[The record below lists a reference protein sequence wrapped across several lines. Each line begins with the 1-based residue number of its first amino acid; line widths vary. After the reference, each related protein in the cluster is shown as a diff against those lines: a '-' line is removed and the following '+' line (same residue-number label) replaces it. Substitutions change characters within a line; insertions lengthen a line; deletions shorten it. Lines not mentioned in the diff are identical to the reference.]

1 MSATPPLNRASERL
15 IAQIES
21 HLLAQMEP
29 ALARVFDTIDD
40 ALFDLAERNA
50 AQAQGDYFHGMREI
64 RRKRLP
70 IVQEFLRLV
79 RQSFEDFRLRRL
91 SAPEA
96 AERPH
101 SLSLLDE
108 REMELIVALNS
119 MAGRIEGQHGQALWA
134 LNQRFGALIGAR
146 ELIDNARNPMGPRR
160 LSECF
165 IEATEVLEVSLEVRL
180 IVLKHFEREVLSTL
194 EGIIDQV
201 NNALARAGVLP
212 EIRHEIIRKEGA
224 APRRS
229 EQQPAAA
236 PRAEAQ
242 TAADRSPIELQGSAE
257 EETRVRILQVVDE
270 LRSLLAQQR
279 RQISGAPGAGGGMP
293 LRQVRDEDIL
303 SALTAMQSELSA
315 RLHEEPAA
323 DPAMVGRFKD
333 ALLRRVGGIDERGR
347 RTAELGKNE
356 DTLDLV
362 GMVFEYAVQDRNL
375 APPIQAQLARLQIPY
390 LKVALLDPDFLSNTD
405 HPARRLLDRM
415 SEAAIGWSPDTDK
428 DQRLLEQI
436 RQTVNTVLRDFED
449 DLGVFE
455 RLGREFESF
464 LEQNRKRA
472 EVAERRAA
480 EAARGRE
487 RLELAQRMATRAL
500 RRRLSGRLL
509 PDKVRELLTQRWMNY
524 LAFVYLRHGPESE
537 EWQAAENFVDQVVA
551 VVQPPKDAHE
561 RERLRSMR
569 PALEWTLRKGL
580 AATGMHEQ
588 DIDAIWEGLA
598 QIIDH
603 HIEAIESE
611 QVQPAVTVALE
622 DLSVQFGSAQET
634 APNTERG
641 GATAEVDQ
649 ETGEAESA
657 GDAAQALDD
666 ALRQW
671 MEVTKQLKAGTW
683 FEFLKDDGTR
693 ERAKLLWIS
702 TIRALY
708 LFVNRNGL
716 KVAEKTARQL
726 AEELHRQR
734 AVILEETALVN
745 RALDAILARLRQ
757 RREAAA
763 AEAAHS
769 EAKNEQRSSVSSGA

>member
-1 MSATPPLNRASERL
+1 MSAHPPLNRASERL
-15 IAQIES
+15 LAQIES
-21 HLLAQMEP
+21 HLLSQIEP
-29 ALARVFDTIDD
+29 ALGRVFDTLDD
-40 ALFDLAERNA
+40 ALFGLAERSS
-50 AQAQGDYFHGMREI
+50 AQAQGEYFHGMREI
-64 RRKRLP
+64 RRKRQP
-70 IVQEFLRLV
+70 IIQEFLRLV
-79 RQSFEDFRLRRL
+79 RQGFEDFRLRRL
-91 SAPEA
+91 STPSSS
-96 AERPH
+96 ERPQT
-101 SLSLLDE
+101 LSLVDQ

-146 ELIDNARNPMGPRR
+146 DLVDNARNPMGPRR

-180 IVLKHFEREVLSTL
+180 IVLKHFEREVLAVL
-194 EGIIDQV
+194 EGVIDQV

-212 EIRHEIIRKEGA
+212 EIRHEIIRKDVGSA
-224 APRRS
+224 RRPEEPS
-229 EQQPAAA
+229 AAA
-236 PRAEAQ
+236 PRPEPNEPAPRGAVAAAE
-242 TAADRSPIELQGSAE
+242 GE
-257 EETRVRILQVVDE
+257 EETRIRILQVVDE

-279 RQISGAPGAGGGMP
+279 RQQAAPAAGAAHAP
-293 LRQVRDEDIL
+293 LRQVKDEDIL

-315 RLHEEPAA
+315 RLHEDSAA
-323 DPAMVGRFKD
+323 VDPTVVGQLKD
-333 ALLRRVGGIDERGR
+333 TLLRRVGGLDERGR
-347 RTAELGKNE
+347 RIAELGKNE

-390 LKVALLDPDFLSNTD
+390 LKVALLDPDFLSNPA
-405 HPARRLLDRM
+405 HPARRLLDQM
-415 SEAAIGWSPDTDK
+415 AEAAIGWTPESDK
-428 DQRLLEQI
+428 DQRLLEKI
-436 RQTVNTVLRDFED
+436 RETVNTIIRDFED
-449 DLGVFE
+449 DLSVFE

-464 LEQNRKRA
+464 LEQVRKRA
-472 EVAERRAA
+472 EVAERRAT

-500 RRRLSGRLL
+500 RRRLSGRFL
-509 PDKVRELLTQRWMNY
+509 PEKVRELLTQRWMNY
-524 LAFVYLRHGPESE
+524 LTFVYLRHGPESE
-537 EWQAAENFVDQVVA
+537 EWQAAENFIDQVVA
-551 VVQPPKDAHE
+551 VVQPPKDASE

-603 HIEAIESE
+603 HIEAIEAE
-611 QVQPAVTVALE
+611 QAQPTVEVSLE
-622 DLSVQFGSAQET
+622 DLSVGFGSAQATT
-634 APNTERG
+634 AP
-641 GATAEVDQ
+641 AEEKSRHED
-649 ETGEAESA
+649 ENEPGEAA
-657 GDAAQALDD
+657 ADAAQELDD

-671 MEVTKQLKAGTW
+671 LEVTKQLKAGTW
-683 FEFLKDDGTR
+683 FEFVKDDGTR

-702 TIRALY
+702 TLRALY

-745 RALDAILARLRQ
+745 RALDTILARLRQ
-757 RREAAA
+757 RREAAGGG
-763 AEAAHS
+763 EAAPTVRAV
-769 EAKNEQRSSVSSGA
+769 ERSSAASTA

>member
-1 MSATPPLNRASERL
+1 MSANPPLNRTSERL
-15 IAQIES
+15 LAQIES
-21 HLLAQMEP
+21 HLLAQIEP
-29 ALARVFDTIDD
+29 ALGRVFDTIDD

-70 IVQEFLRLV
+70 IAQEFLRLV
-79 RQSFEDFRLRRL
+79 KQSFEDFRLRRL
-91 SAPEA
+91 SAPGA
-96 AERPH
+96 GERPR
-101 SLSLLDE
+101 SLSLVDE

-146 ELIDNARNPMGPRR
+146 ELVDNARNPMGPRR

-180 IVLKHFEREVLSTL
+180 IVLKHFEREVLGAL
-194 EGIIDQV
+194 EGVIDQV

-212 EIRHEIIRKEGA
+212 EIRHEIIRKDVP
-224 APRRS
+224 APRRPEERPS
-229 EQQPAAA
+229 PA
-236 PRAEAQ
+236 PRADAQ
-242 TAADRSPIELQGSAE
+242 PSNDGQPIAGDE

-279 RQISGAPGAGGGMP
+279 RQGGVSGGGAGGAP

-315 RLHEEPAA
+315 RLHEEPTP
-323 DPAMVGRFKD
+323 DPALVGRFKD
-333 ALLRRVGGIDERGR
+333 ALLRRVGGVDERGR
-347 RTAELGKNE
+347 RVAELGKNE

-362 GMVFEYAVQDRNL
+362 GMVFEYAIQDRNL

-390 LKVALLDPDFLSNTD
+390 LKVALLDPDFLTNAE
-405 HPARRLLDRM
+405 HPARKLLDRM
-415 SEAAIGWSPDTDK
+415 SEAAIGWSPDADK

-436 RQTVNTVLRDFED
+436 RQTVNAVLRDFED

-455 RLGREFESF
+455 RLGKEFESF
-464 LEQNRKRA
+464 LEQSRKRA

-509 PDKVRELLTQRWMNY
+509 PEKVRELLTQRWMNY
-524 LAFVYLRHGPESE
+524 LAFVFLRHGPDSE

-551 VVQPPKDAHE
+551 VVQPPKDAGE

-611 QVQPAVTVALE
+611 QAQPAVSVALE
-622 DLSVQFGSAQET
+622 DLSVQFGSAQEIP
-634 APNTERG
+634 AAGAGEKNEVG
-641 GATAEVDQ
+641 GEPEQ
-649 ETGEAESA
+649 GEAEGA
-657 GDAAQALDD
+657 GDAAQVLDD

-757 RREAAA
+757 RREGAESASAAQ
-763 AEAAHS
+763 S
-769 EAKNEQRSSVSSGA
+769 EPRTSVASGA

>member
-1 MSATPPLNRASERL
+1 MSANPPLNRASERL

-21 HLLAQMEP
+21 HLIAQIEP
-29 ALARVFDTIDD
+29 ALGRVFDTIDD
-40 ALFDLAERNA
+40 ALFDLAERNS
-50 AQAQGDYFHGMREI
+50 AQSQGDYFHGMREI
-64 RRKRLP
+64 RRKRQP
-70 IVQEFLRLV
+70 IAQEFIRLLR
-79 RQSFEDFRLRRL
+79 QGFEDFRLRRL
-91 SAPEA
+91 STPAA
-96 AERPH
+96 AERPR
-101 SLSLLDE
+101 SLSLVDE

-165 IEATEVLEVSLEVRL
+165 IEATEVLEVSMEVRL
-180 IVLKHFEREVLSTL
+180 IVLKHFEREVLTVL
-194 EGIIDQV
+194 EGVIDQV

-212 EIRHEIIRKEGA
+212 EIRHEVIRKDVPS
-224 APRRS
+224 PRRAEEPSARAQARS
-229 EQQPAAA
+229 ERSA
-236 PRAEAQ
+236 PAEAQ
-242 TAADRSPIELQGSAE
+242 AAESGAE

-279 RQISGAPGAGGGMP
+279 RQGMAVAGGGGGGAPM
-293 LRQVRDEDIL
+293 RQVRDEDIL

-315 RLHEEPAA
+315 RLHEEPSP
-323 DPAMVGRFKD
+323 DPAMVGHFKD
-333 ALLRRVGGIDERGR
+333 ALLRRVGGVDERGQR
-347 RTAELGKNE
+347 VAELGKNE

-390 LKVALLDPDFLSNTD
+390 LKVALLDPDFLTNTE
-405 HPARRLLDRM
+405 HPARKLLDRM
-415 SEAAIGWSPDTDK
+415 SEAAIGWTPDADK

-524 LAFVYLRHGPESE
+524 LAFVFLRHGPESE
-537 EWQAAENFVDQVVA
+537 EWQAAENFIDQVVA
-551 VVQPPKDAHE
+551 VVQPPKDAGE

-611 QVQPAVTVALE
+611 QVQPTVTVALE
-622 DLSVQFGSAQET
+622 DLSVQFGSAQGT
-634 APNTERG
+634 AAVG
-641 GATAEVDQ
+641 
-649 ETGEAESA
+649 TGEPIEAEGEQEPSTPDA
-657 GDAAQALDD
+657 GSDAAQELDD

-757 RREAAA
+757 RREAPQGASA
-763 AEAAHS
+763 PQE
-769 EAKNEQRSSVSSGA
+769 EQRSSVTSGA

>member
-1 MSATPPLNRASERL
+1 MSANPPLNRASERL

-21 HLLAQMEP
+21 HLIAQIEP
-29 ALARVFDTIDD
+29 ALGRVFDTIDD
-40 ALFDLAERNA
+40 ALFDLAERNS
-50 AQAQGDYFHGMREI
+50 AQSQGDYFHGMREI
-64 RRKRLP
+64 RRKRQP
-70 IVQEFLRLV
+70 IAQEFIRLL

-91 SAPEA
+91 STPAA
-96 AERPH
+96 AERPR
-101 SLSLLDE
+101 SLSLVDE

-146 ELIDNARNPMGPRR
+146 ELVDNARNPMGPRR

-165 IEATEVLEVSLEVRL
+165 IEATEVLEVTMEVRL
-180 IVLKHFEREVLSTL
+180 IVLKHFEREVLTVL
-194 EGIIDQV
+194 EGVIDQV

-212 EIRHEIIRKEGA
+212 EIRHEVIRKDVP
-224 APRRS
+224 APRRAEEPVPARARS
-229 EQQPAAA
+229 ERASPAEAAA
-236 PRAEAQ
+236 PE
-242 TAADRSPIELQGSAE
+242 SGAE

-279 RQISGAPGAGGGMP
+279 RQGMAASGGGGGVP
-293 LRQVRDEDIL
+293 IRQVRDEDIL

-315 RLHEEPAA
+315 RLHEEPSP
-323 DPAMVGRFKD
+323 DPAMVGQFKD
-333 ALLRRVGGIDERGR
+333 ALLRRVGGVDERGR
-347 RTAELGKNE
+347 RVAELGKNE

-362 GMVFEYAVQDRNL
+362 GMVFEYAIQDRNL

-390 LKVALLDPDFLSNTD
+390 LKVALLDPDFLTNTE
-405 HPARRLLDRM
+405 HPARKLLDRM
-415 SEAAIGWSPDTDK
+415 SEAAIGWTPDTDK

-524 LAFVYLRHGPESE
+524 LAFVFLRHGPESE
-537 EWQAAENFVDQVVA
+537 EWQAAENFIDQVVA
-551 VVQPPKDAHE
+551 VVQPPKDAGE

-634 APNTERG
+634 AAV
-641 GATAEVDQ
+641 GAGEKIESESEHEQ
-649 ETGEAESA
+649 STGMPGAMRRRSSTTPCANGWRSPSSSKPGPGSSSSRTMARESA
-657 GDAAQALDD
+657 RSCFGSAPFGRFISSSTATGSRLPRRRRGSWPKSCIGNAPSSSK
-666 ALRQW
+666 RRRSSTGRW
-671 MEVTKQLKAGTW
+671 MRSSLGCVSG
-683 FEFLKDDGTR
+683 
-693 ERAKLLWIS
+693 
-702 TIRALY
+702 
-708 LFVNRNGL
+708 
-716 KVAEKTARQL
+716 
-726 AEELHRQR
+726 
-734 AVILEETALVN
+734 
-745 RALDAILARLRQ
+745 ARLRKGHPP
-757 RREAAA
+757 RKRSNEA
-763 AEAAHS
+763 
-769 EAKNEQRSSVSSGA
+769 Q

>member
-1 MSATPPLNRASERL
+1 MSANPPLNRTSERL
-15 IAQIES
+15 LAQIES
-21 HLLAQMEP
+21 HLLAQIEP
-29 ALARVFDTIDD
+29 ALGRVFDTIDD

-70 IVQEFLRLV
+70 IAQEFLRLV
-79 RQSFEDFRLRRL
+79 KQSFEDFRLRRL
-91 SAPEA
+91 SAPGA
-96 AERPH
+96 GERPR
-101 SLSLLDE
+101 SLSLVDE

-146 ELIDNARNPMGPRR
+146 ELVDNARNPMGPRR

-180 IVLKHFEREVLSTL
+180 IVLKHFEREVLGAL
-194 EGIIDQV
+194 EGVIDQV

-212 EIRHEIIRKEGA
+212 EIRHEIIRKDVP
-224 APRRS
+224 APRRPEERPS
-229 EQQPAAA
+229 PA
-236 PRAEAQ
+236 PRADAPPSNEGA
-242 TAADRSPIELQGSAE
+242 PIAGDE

-279 RQISGAPGAGGGMP
+279 RQGGMSGGGAGAGAP

-315 RLHEEPAA
+315 RLHEEPTP
-323 DPAMVGRFKD
+323 DPALVGRFKD
-333 ALLRRVGGIDERGR
+333 ALLRRVGGVDERGR
-347 RTAELGKNE
+347 RVAELGKNE

-362 GMVFEYAVQDRNL
+362 GMVFEYAIQDRNL

-390 LKVALLDPDFLSNTD
+390 LKVALLDPDFLTNAE
-405 HPARRLLDRM
+405 HPARKLLDRM
-415 SEAAIGWSPDTDK
+415 SEAAIGWSPDADK

-436 RQTVNTVLRDFED
+436 RQTVNAVLRDFED

-455 RLGREFESF
+455 RLGKEFEGF
-464 LEQNRKRA
+464 LEQSRKRA

-509 PDKVRELLTQRWMNY
+509 PEKVRELLTQRWMNY
-524 LAFVYLRHGPESE
+524 LAFVFLRHGPDSE

-551 VVQPPKDAHE
+551 VVQPPKDAGE

-611 QVQPAVTVALE
+611 QAQPAVTVALE
-622 DLSVQFGSAQET
+622 DLSVQFGSAQEIP
-634 APNTERG
+634 AAGAAEKNEVG
-641 GATAEVDQ
+641 GEPEQ
-649 ETGEAESA
+649 GEAEGA
-657 GDAAQALDD
+657 GDAAQVLDD

-757 RREAAA
+757 RRESAESSASAAQ
-763 AEAAHS
+763 S
-769 EAKNEQRSSVSSGA
+769 ESRASVSSGA